1 MNIETLRANF
11 PFPEIRAPQEKAM
24 IKLASNIEKGKK
36 FSIFEMPTG
45 SGKSGL
51 AMAAIQSA
59 ASGAIL
65 TPQKILQQQYQDEFS
80 HLGLVDLRGAANYKC
95 TEHEDTT
102 CDLGAQLNKISGN
115 ICAACP
121 YRVAKQNFCKSKI
134 GTTNFSYFLTDS
146 AYREE
151 GARLPNKELLVID
164 EAHNTENV
172 LIAHSEI
179 VISPLRLEELN
190 IKLPTRP
197 FQFSAVKPARDWVS
211 HHVLPA
217 TEALIASLNLEL
229 KDPSKGR
236 KELLPIARKSTQ
248 LNQFAEGVKK
258 FVESESEMWFIDQS
272 EGGLNIKPLRGDV
285 FAEELLFSRAK
296 RIVMLSAT
304 ILDPQT
310 LIRNLG
316 ISRSDC
322 GYLSLP
328 SEFPVENR
336 QIIFAPA
343 GSMSFKNYDDTLP
356 KLLKR
361 IDRVLTKHEGEKG
374 IIHCSSFKLVQHI
387 KEYFKGSPHYNRLL
401 DHDSRNRGMVVD
413 YHISS
418 SLPTVLLSPSMT
430 EGLDLKG
437 ELSRFQV
444 IAKIPFPSLASPYI
458 KTRMEMDGAW
468 YAWQTCLAVI
478 QALGR
483 SVRSKE
489 DYASSYILDGDFR
502 MLLKNSASILP
513 DWWLESIDFR

>member
-1 MNIETLRANF
+1 MNIETLMANF
-11 PFPEIRAPQEKAM
+11 PFPEVRPPQEKAM
-24 IKLASNIEKGKK
+24 IKLASNIEKDKK

-59 ASGAIL
+59 SSGAIL
-65 TPQKILQQQYQDEFS
+65 TPQKILQQQYQEEFS
-80 HLGLVDLRGAANYKC
+80 HLGLADLRGSANYKC

-102 CDLGAQLNKISGN
+102 CDLGAQLNKITGT
-115 ICAACP
+115 ICAVCP
-121 YRVAKQNFCKSKI
+121 YRSAKYNFCRSKI

-146 AYREE
+146 AFKEE
-151 GARLPNKELLVID
+151 SVRLPDREVLVID

-179 VISPLRLEELN
+179 VISPIRLEELGV
-190 IKLPTRP
+190 KLPTRP
-197 FQFSAVKPARDWVS
+197 FQFSAVNPAREWISKV
-211 HHVLPA
+211 VNPA
-217 TEALIASLNLEL
+217 TGALIAQLNLEL

-236 KELLPIARKSTQ
+236 RELLPIARKVTQ
-248 LNQFAEGVKK
+248 LNQFSEGMKK

-285 FAEELLFSRAK
+285 FADELLFSRAK
-296 RIVMLSAT
+296 RIIMLSAT
-304 ILDPQT
+304 ILDPKT

-316 ISRSDC
+316 IDRKEC

-336 QIIFAPA
+336 PIIFAPA
-343 GSMSFKNYDDTLP
+343 GSMSFKNYDETLP

-361 IDRVLTKHEGEKG
+361 IDRVLTKHATEKG

-387 KEYFKGSPHYNRLL
+387 KEYFKDSPHYNRLL
-401 DHDSRNRGMVVD
+401 DHDSKNRGMVVD

-418 SLPTVLLSPSMT
+418 SAPTVLLSPSMT

-444 IAKIPFPSLASPYI
+444 IAKAPFLSLASPYTR
-458 KTRMEMDGAW
+458 TRMEMDADW
-468 YAWQTCLAVI
+468 YTLQACLNLM
-478 QALGR
+478 QACGR
-483 SVRSKE
+483 SIRSKE
-489 DYASSYILDGDFR
+489 DYATTYLLDSDIMR
-502 MLLKNSASILP
+502 LLKAGPLP
-513 DWWLESIDFR
+513 SWWLDSIDFR